1 MHPTFVE
8 LFLQDGAEDLL
19 AEEDKRR
26 TARSRRTRSRRAAKV
41 TVRARDRPAA
51 GGDPCLNDLASVN
64 RRQLPRWQRAERRGH
79 HQTSE
84 LTSKDYGATPSS
96 LKERSR
102 QPSPAW

>member
-41 TVRARDRPAA
+41 TVRARDRRPRAVTPALTILPALTA
-51 GGDPCLNDLASVN
+51 GSCHGGNVQNGEVIIRPAS
-64 RRQLPRWQRAERRGH
+64 
-79 HQTSE
+79 
-84 LTSKDYGATPSS
+84 
-96 LKERSR
+96 
-102 QPSPAW
+102 